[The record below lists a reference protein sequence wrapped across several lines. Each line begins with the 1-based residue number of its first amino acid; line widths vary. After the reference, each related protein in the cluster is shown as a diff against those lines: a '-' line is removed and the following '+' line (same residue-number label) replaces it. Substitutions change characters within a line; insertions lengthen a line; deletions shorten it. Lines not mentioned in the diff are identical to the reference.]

1 MKRISLII
9 LAFLLALNGA
19 LFAEGFSIGAS
30 AGLYIPLEN
39 YRIQDGTTEKNDN
52 YVDMLGNGTW
62 KADLSFG
69 YEVNSLFETGIS
81 TSFVMHDS
89 VFMEDKLFYVPLY
102 IDFYLTPN
110 VRQVKFPLGLSAG
123 GFMQVMGDSISI
135 GPAARLSA
143 GVEIDASRWISVFL
157 RTSME
162 FIFLFSDGR
171 TDIYHDFTPV
181 SAGMKICF

>member
-9 LAFLLALNGA
+9 LALFLAINGA

-30 AGLYIPLEN
+30 AGLYIPLED
-39 YRIQDGTTEKNDN
+39 YRIQDGMAEKNDN
-52 YVDMLGNGTW
+52 YADMLGNGTW

-89 VFMEDKLFYVPLY
+89 VFMKDKMFYVPLFL
-102 IDFYLTPN
+102 DFYFTPN
-110 VRQVKFPLGLSAG
+110 VRQVRFPLGLSAG
-123 GFMQVMGDSISI
+123 GFMQIMGDDISL
-135 GPAARLSA
+135 GPVARLSA
-143 GVEIDASRWISVFL
+143 GVEIETSRWVSVFM

-181 SAGMKICF
+181 AAGLKICF